1 MSSRKIY
8 NPKIILLKI
17 FQSEQAI
24 MSGVMINI
32 KIFSRA
38 EATSLFRLRTS
49 VRPLI
54 LSRIESTFRVIRK
67 DKLERMCK
75 KLVVMCLKVF
85 RQNLPGLTVEYQ
97 LKPHSEQLVCSP
109 LDYGQ

>member
-1 MSSRKIY
+1 
-8 NPKIILLKI
+8 
-17 FQSEQAI
+17 

-38 EATSLFRLRTS
+38 EAISLFRLRTS

-54 LSRIESTFRVIRK
+54 LSPIESTFRVTRK
-67 DKLERMCK
+67 DKMERMWK
-75 KLVVMCLKVF
+75 KVVVACFKVF
-85 RQNLPGLTVEYQ
+85 RRNLPGLTVEYQ
-97 LKPHSEQLVCSP
+97 LKPHSELVCSP